1 LGLAIVRHLTELHG
15 GSVSASSSG
24 EGQGATFT
32 IRLPL
37 AIIHEVRDKLS
48 TSELRLHTAPGK
60 SSSEFSLSLDG
71 VKVLAVD
78 DEPDAREL
86 LSVVLSQS
94 RAEIRTAS
102 SAMEALRILDE
113 WLPDVIISD
122 IGMPSQD
129 GYTLIRSI
137 RTRPAERGG
146 RIPAAALTAYARS
159 EDRVKALAAGYQTH
173 VSKPVDPAEL
183 VAIVASLAGRTGR
196 A

>member
-1 LGLAIVRHLTELHG
+1 LAIVRHLAELHG
-15 GSVSASSSG
+15 GTVSASSPG

-37 AIIHEVRDKLS
+37 AIIHEAREMLS
-48 TSELRLHTAPGK
+48 TSDLRLHTPPARV
-60 SSSEFSLSLDG
+60 SSEVTLSLDG

-86 LSVVLSQS
+86 LGVVLSQS
-94 RAEIRTAS
+94 KAEIRTAA
-102 SAMEALRILDE
+102 SATEALRILDE

-122 IGMPSQD
+122 IGMPGQD
-129 GYTLIRSI
+129 GYALIRSI
-137 RTRPAERGG
+137 RTRSPEGGG

-196 A
+196 T